1 MTIPTVTTLNTHG
14 KHYAPKGDGRD
25 DTFVEMLTVKNDRHD
40 GYSPPLVS
48 ADYWAVMPQVE
59 ARLEAARAARAEQ
72 ERAENYRK
80 AVDALGRARSV
91 KEERELGYEL
101 DPLEKMAKR
110 MRTVKK
116 QDWERI
122 EPALVELREQGHTYD
137 EIGRQLGVDPV
148 TLRKHLTL
156 MKKKGV
162 A

>member
-25 DTFVEMLTVKNDRHD
+25 DTFVHMLPHPVHD
-40 GYSPPLVS
+40 W
-48 ADYWAVMPQVE
+48 DYWAVLPQVE

-72 ERAENYRK
+72 ERAEQYRK